1 VRGGRITY
9 SQANSFDLKVT
20 HGATTY
26 TQNVAASTNKDT
38 RSGDTMFAIRK
49 HLPDLAFTVENTK
62 PWNAMF
68 QVLKYDLV
76 VQEIAGG

>member
-1 VRGGRITY
+1 
-9 SQANSFDLKVT
+9 
-20 HGATTY
+20 
-26 TQNVAASTNKDT
+26 
-38 RSGDTMFAIRK
+38 MFAIRK